1 MYKCCLRA
9 SIFSARL
16 SRDCFLGNQ
25 ADKLVVFLALLATLK
40 ITWLLK
46 KDTVGWFYFF
56 YTYWKAVWDKH
67 LEISSERKRGGTGC
81 QKGPT
86 GWERQRLWEGISG
99 AVLGLRLV
107 SAADGYLSQPSEL
120 WGRLLDRKW
129 MGCQIKGCGKT
140 GTQGHRCREDQKP
153 LLVCHCNAVWFNSGV
168 SADKVP
174 AKNAC

>member
-1 MYKCCLRA
+1 M
-9 SIFSARL
+9 
-16 SRDCFLGNQ
+16 
-25 ADKLVVFLALLATLK
+25 
-40 ITWLLK
+40 
-46 KDTVGWFYFF
+46 
-56 YTYWKAVWDKH
+56 WDKH

-99 AVLGLRLV
+99 AMLGLRLV

-168 SADKVP
+168 SADKSSREERVLTTVCANLRDFCDVSWQLVCKGP
-174 AKNAC
+174 CLFWKCFEVWRRDS